1 MDSSYK
7 AKCKHKNSS
16 LSKIRGTKRNLR
28 FNARIRLAEME
39 QWLGWRPC
47 VFRFVPKDRKDTI
60 SS

>member
-1 MDSSYK
+1 MDSGYK

-28 FNARIRLAEME
+28 FNAWTRLAETE
-39 QWLGWRPC
+39 QRLGWRPC
-47 VFRFVPKDRKDTI
+47 VFHFVPRDQKDTI